1 MAQGIPKDAIYNLTM
16 DEASLMW
23 RGWETGAYGSLGDS
37 LRNYQLYVQLHYIR
51 ENFISANKKNYKS
64 RKPAEFKEY
73 DHLMAN
79 FLGMVENNSHDPVA
93 NRELQDR
100 IFNMF
105 GEADASNNTNERIS
119 GS

>member
-64 RKPAEFKEY
+64 RKPSEFAEY

-79 FLGMVENNSHDPVA
+79 FLGMATPNSA
-93 NRELQDR
+93 NRELQNR

-105 GEADASNNTNERIS
+105 GEADASNNTNERIP

>member
-1 MAQGIPKDAIYNLTM
+1 MAQGIPKDTIYNLTM

-23 RGWETGAYGSLGDS
+23 KGWETGAYGSLGDS

-51 ENFISANKKNYKS
+51 ENFISANKKNYKA
-64 RKPAEFKEY
+64 RKPAEYAEY
-73 DHLMAN
+73 DHMMAD
-79 FLGMVENNSHDPVA
+79 FLDLAATNSA
-93 NRELQDR
+93 NRELQNR

-105 GEADASNNTNERIS
+105 GEADASNNTNERLS